1 MRQIPD
7 IIHFFGILT
16 VQNRTFATLFL
27 WLGLALAAGLSTPT
41 LAEVTPPP
49 PVAARAWL
57 LMDVSAN
64 QVIGSLNPDER
75 VEPAS
80 LTKLMTAYVVF
91 QALRDKKLALNQVV
105 PVSEKAWRAGGS
117 RMFIDPKRPVMV
129 EELIQGMIIQ
139 SGNDACTALAEAV
152 AGSEDLFAQMMNKEA
167 RRLGMA
173 NTNFMNASGLPDPKH
188 TSTARD
194 LATLASALI
203 RDFPEQYAKY
213 YSTREYRYNNITQ
226 QNRNRLLWLD
236 PNVDGV
242 KTGYTDAAGYCLI
255 ASAKRGPR
263 RMLSVVLGTASDSAR
278 AQESQKLLNFGFQ
291 FWDSA
296 RLYEKGK
303 AVSELDVW
311 KGAERKLKAGFMDD
325 LTIAVPRGEAAR
337 IKVDLV
343 SQQPLVAPVAAGQ
356 RVGTLRVSLDDKP
369 LGEFPVLALE
379 PVAVAGI
386 FGRTLDTI
394 RLWFK

>member
-1 MRQIPD
+1 M
-7 IIHFFGILT
+7 
-16 VQNRTFATLFL
+16 QNRTFATLFL
-27 WLGLALAAGLSTPT
+27 WLGLALAAGLPAPAQ
-41 LAEVTPPP
+41 AEVTPPP

-57 LMDVSAN
+57 LLDVGAN

-152 AGSEDLFAQMMNKEA
+152 AGSEDLFAQMMNREA
-167 RRLGMA
+167 KRLGMA
-173 NTNFMNASGLPDPKH
+173 NTSFMNASGLPDPKH

-226 QNRNRLLWLD
+226 HNRNRLLWLD

-255 ASAKRGPR
+255 ASARRGPR
-263 RMLSVVLGTASDSAR
+263 RMLSVVLGTASDAAR

-311 KGAERKLKAGFMDD
+311 KGAERKLKAGFVED
-325 LTIAVPRGEAAR
+325 LTIAVPRGEANR

-386 FGRTLDTI
+386 FGRTLDTV

>member
-16 VQNRTFATLFL
+16 VQNRTFATVFL
-27 WLGLALAAGLSTPT
+27 WLGLALAAGLPAPAQ
-41 LAEVTPPP
+41 AEVTPPP

-57 LMDVSAN
+57 LLDVGAN

-152 AGSEDLFAQMMNKEA
+152 AGSEDLFAQLMNREA
-167 RRLGMA
+167 KRLGMA
-173 NTNFMNASGLPDPKH
+173 NTSFMNASGLPDPRH
-188 TSTARD
+188 MSTARD

-213 YSTREYRYNNITQ
+213 YSTKEYRYNNITQ
-226 QNRNRLLWLD
+226 HNRNRLLWLD

-255 ASAKRGPR
+255 ASSRRGPR
-263 RMLSVVLGTASDSAR
+263 RMLSVVLGTASDAAR

-311 KGAERKLKAGFMDD
+311 KGAERKLKAGFVED
-325 LTIAVPRGEAAR
+325 LTIAVPRGEANR

-386 FGRTLDTI
+386 FGRTLDTV

>member
-91 QALRDKKLALNQVV
+91 QALSDKKLALNQVV

-343 SQQPLVAPVAAGQ
+343 SQQPLVAPVATGQ

>member
-1 MRQIPD
+1 M
-7 IIHFFGILT
+7 
-16 VQNRTFATLFL
+16 QNRTFATLFL
-27 WLGLALAAGLSTPT
+27 WLGLALAAGLPAPAQ
-41 LAEVTPPP
+41 AEVTPPP

-57 LMDVSAN
+57 LLDVGAN

-152 AGSEDLFAQMMNKEA
+152 AGSEDLFAQLMNREA
-167 RRLGMA
+167 KRLGMA
-173 NTNFMNASGLPDPKH
+173 NTSFMNASGLPDPKH
-188 TSTARD
+188 MSTARD

-226 QNRNRLLWLD
+226 HNRNRLLWLD

-255 ASAKRGPR
+255 ASARRGPR
-263 RMLSVVLGTASDSAR
+263 RMLSVVLGTASDAAR

-311 KGAERKLKAGFMDD
+311 KGAERKLKAGFVED
-325 LTIAVPRGEAAR
+325 LTIAVPRGEANR

-386 FGRTLDTI
+386 FGRTLDTV

>member
-1 MRQIPD
+1 M
-7 IIHFFGILT
+7 
-16 VQNRTFATLFL
+16 QNRTFATLFL
-27 WLGLALAAGLSTPT
+27 WLGLALAAGLPAPAQ
-41 LAEVTPPP
+41 AEVTPPP

-57 LMDVSAN
+57 LLDVGAN

-152 AGSEDLFAQMMNKEA
+152 AGSEDLFAQLMNREA

-173 NTNFMNASGLPDPKH
+173 NTSFMNASGLPDPKH
-188 TSTARD
+188 MSTARD

-213 YSTREYRYNNITQ
+213 YSTKEYRYNNITQ
-226 QNRNRLLWLD
+226 HNRNRLLWLD

-255 ASAKRGPR
+255 ASARRGPR
-263 RMLSVVLGTASDSAR
+263 RMLSVVLGTASDAAR

-311 KGAERKLKAGFMDD
+311 KGAERKLKAGFVED
-325 LTIAVPRGEAAR
+325 LTIAVPRGEANR

-386 FGRTLDTI
+386 FGRTLDTV

>member
-1 MRQIPD
+1 M
-7 IIHFFGILT
+7 IHFFGILT

-27 WLGLALAAGLSTPT
+27 WLGLALAAGLPAPAQ
-41 LAEVTPPP
+41 AEVTPPP

-57 LMDVSAN
+57 LLDVGAN

-152 AGSEDLFAQMMNKEA
+152 AGSEDLFAQMMNREA
-167 RRLGMA
+167 KRLGMA
-173 NTNFMNASGLPDPKH
+173 NTSFMNASGLPDPKH
-188 TSTARD
+188 MSTARD
-194 LATLASALI
+194 LAMLASALI

-213 YSTREYRYNNITQ
+213 YSTKEYRYNNITQ
-226 QNRNRLLWLD
+226 HNRNRLLWLD

-255 ASAKRGPR
+255 ASARRGPR
-263 RMLSVVLGTASDSAR
+263 RMLSVVLGTASDAAR

-311 KGAERKLKAGFMDD
+311 KGAERKLKAGFVED
-325 LTIAVPRGEAAR
+325 LTIAVPRGEANR
-337 IKVDLV
+337 IKVDLI

-386 FGRTLDTI
+386 FGRTLDTV